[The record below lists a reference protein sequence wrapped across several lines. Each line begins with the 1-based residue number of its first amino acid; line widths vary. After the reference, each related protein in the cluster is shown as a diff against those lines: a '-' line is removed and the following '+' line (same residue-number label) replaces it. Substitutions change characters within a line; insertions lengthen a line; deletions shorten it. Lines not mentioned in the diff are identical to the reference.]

1 MAAKVRAVEYFNA
14 TVRDLPGAAYEV
26 LRELAAKGVNL
37 LAFSAVPVGPE
48 YTHLSLFPANRDQ
61 LLEFA
66 ADSGTVLTGPQCAF
80 LVQGDDELGALTDL
94 HRRLYDAGVN
104 VYASSGVTDGDGGFG
119 YLLYVR
125 KEEFTEAQRA
135 LGVQGC

>member
-14 TVRDLPGAAYEV
+14 TVRDRPGAAYQV
-26 LRELAAKGVNL
+26 LQELAEKGVNL

-48 YTHLSLFPANRDQ
+48 YTHLVLFPAEGDR
-61 LLEFA
+61 LLRFA
-66 ADSGTVLTGPQCAF
+66 AETGTVLTGPQCAL

-104 VYASSGVTDGDGGFG
+104 VYASTGVTDGSGGFG
-119 YLLYVR
+119 YVLYVR
-125 KEEFTEAQRA
+125 KEEFDAATRC
-135 LGVQGC
+135 LGVEGV